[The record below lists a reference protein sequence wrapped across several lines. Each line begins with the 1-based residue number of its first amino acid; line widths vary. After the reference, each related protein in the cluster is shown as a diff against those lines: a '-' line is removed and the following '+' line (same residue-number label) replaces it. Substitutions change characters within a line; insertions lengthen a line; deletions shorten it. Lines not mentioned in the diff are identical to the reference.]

1 MIIFF
6 TEEVVISKKGEK
18 LEITDLKPG
27 QDVVIVDHKQA
38 FPIRVISVYADQ
50 HISAKSLASGTYFV
64 YTHPED
70 IIRIESMEGKTIHP
84 TTVYVKKCP
93 KDKIAVPI
101 TDCASCN
108 LFIGKTSTMNNCHTK
123 IICEDPEA
131 DLDSTKQE

>member
-18 LEITDLKPG
+18 LEIADLKPG
-27 QDVVIVDHKQA
+27 QDVVIVDHKRA
-38 FPIRVISVYADQ
+38 LPIRVISVSANE
-50 HISAKSLASGTYFV
+50 HISARSLASGTYFV
-64 YTHPED
+64 YNHPED
-70 IIRIESMEGKTIHP
+70 IIRIESMEGKTIHS

-108 LFIGKTSTMNNCHTK
+108 LLIGKTSMMTNCNTK
-123 IICEDPEA
+123 IICEDSEV
-131 DLDSTKQE
+131 DLDSTEEE